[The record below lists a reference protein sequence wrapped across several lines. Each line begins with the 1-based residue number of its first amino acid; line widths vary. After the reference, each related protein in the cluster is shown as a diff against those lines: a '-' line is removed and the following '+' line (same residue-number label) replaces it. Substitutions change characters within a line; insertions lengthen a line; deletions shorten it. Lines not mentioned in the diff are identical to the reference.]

1 MHDVL
6 RSKKYKSH
14 PKNFTITS
22 SILKNP
28 KIFNKKKIPKKVGQM
43 HEMHENEGL
52 GPLPSEEKLDLGQK
66 IHEDEVW
73 SERGRFWEVKR
84 Q

>member
-1 MHDVL
+1 
-6 RSKKYKSH
+6 
-14 PKNFTITS
+14 
-22 SILKNP
+22 
-28 KIFNKKKIPKKVGQM
+28 M

-66 IHEDEVW
+66 IREDEVW